1 MQGQTNSQQNPTGTG
16 QPYYAGP
23 NQFTAKPNQDR
34 PAIVCRVKP
43 VHSKTQPGQD
53 SHSMQGQTS
62 SQQNPTR
69 TDKNKMTLYA
79 TTLKTFRPAASAN
92 VKYEIKTFR
101 HGVVILTAECSTVA
115 CSLPHSA
122 SLWPAVFHTVL
133 HCDLQPST
141 QCSTRPA
148 VFHTFYCGLQS
159 STQYSTVACSLPHSA
174 PLWPLSSTQCSTV
187 ACCLP
192 HSAPLWPAVFH
203 TVLHCGLL
211 SSTQCSTVACGL
223 PHSVPLWTGMACSIQ
238 SADSLRVGHLLKLSL
253 KHPSFAPP
261 CPNICLSLC
270 MSAFVESYLRA
281 VG

>member
-1 MQGQTNSQQNPTGTG
+1 
-16 QPYYAGP
+16 
-23 NQFTAKPNQDR
+23 
-34 PAIVCRVKP
+34 
-43 VHSKTQPGQD
+43 
-53 SHSMQGQTS
+53 MQGQTS

-69 TDKNKMTLYA
+69 TDKNKMILYA

-92 VKYEIKTFR
+92 VKYEIKRFR
-101 HGVVILTAECSTVA
+101 HGVVILTVECSTVV

-122 SLWPAVFHTVL
+122 PVL
-133 HCDLQPST
+133 HSAPVPST

-148 VFHTFYCGLQS
+148 VFHTFYCGLQP

-192 HSAPLWPAVFH
+192 HSAPMWPAVFH

-223 PHSVPLWTGMACSIQ
+223 PHSAPLWPAVFHTVLHCG
-238 SADSLRVGHLLKLSL
+238 LRSSTQRSTVDWCGLQYSVCRLSSRW
-253 KHPSFAPP
+253 PSFKTQLKTPLFRTALP
-261 CPNICLSLC
+261 
-270 MSAFVESYLRA
+270 
-281 VG
+281 